1 MLNELNQMF
10 SMMIG
15 TLAVILL
22 IAAFIGSSDFFSKLL
37 ADKSSWKY
45 TVFTA
50 VLGGVLGIYGNISG
64 FAFKGAV
71 ISVRDIGPMLSG
83 VLSGPVGGLLA
94 GLIAGGHRLT
104 LGGITAQACM
114 VATCC
119 IGVICGLIARAKQ
132 VLIAKPLRAFL
143 LSALMECF
151 HLLV

>member
-64 FAFKGAV
+64 FSFNGAV

-94 GLIAGGHRLT
+94 GPA
-104 LGGITAQACM
+104 AS
-114 VATCC
+114 V
-119 IGVICGLIARAKQ
+119 
-132 VLIAKPLRAFL
+132 
-143 LSALMECF
+143 
-151 HLLV
+151 